1 MALIAGID
9 AAARFLRC
17 ERDVVRLTPEALAQ
31 SASHQVQTLIQTV
44 RAAPIN
50 VEDATAAMESINGI
64 TDVFTEP
71 QRRAVVTAI
80 SDAVRGADI
89 GAGVNA
95 GHQHHFFIYEY
106 VPDKV
111 WSVLLDKDLP
121 WDAKR
126 DELIAFVL
134 GIGVVD
140 PCELSFRVMVA
151 TLIVAAGVHLH
162 PKQAFQKLLEF
173 KRSFYLRR
181 KTRGSFRSMDS
192 FPKDVTQ
199 FTSVYADRYDP
210 GHPPV
215 KSPINVD
222 SVDLWCQKDHV
233 PARKSNAS
241 LRSSIHPKSPRTP
254 TETSSPRTPSTD
266 NTVIGV
272 LTTLLDRVLPHQQPL
287 SDQQPA
293 ATRNRSGSSDFSLR
307 YAPELPALEDAK
319 PGTQTEVAPAPRS
332 QPQSSIERPSSN
344 AEPSPVE
351 SLAAMRA
358 QMAAAFAAKAGK
370 GKKGKKGERGSAGRQ
385 REGGR
390 ADEIPPTTDER
401 ESKTAMKRR
410 RSAADG
416 PALAAIRRRLSGKQP
431 VDNATWAAVVHRA
444 SSGRGRGVLT
454 GSRRYHI
461 TRAAK
466 RGPGGKGCSK
476 CRYRSHGCARCW

>member
-1 MALIAGID
+1 MALIAAIN
-9 AAARFLRC
+9 ASARFLRC
-17 ERDVVRLTPEALAQ
+17 ERDVLRLTPEALAQ
-31 SASHQVQTLIQTV
+31 SASHQVQILIQTV
-44 RAAPIN
+44 RATPID
-50 VEDATAAMESINGI
+50 VQDATAAMESINGI

-71 QRRAVVTAI
+71 HRRVVVTAI

-95 GHQHHFFIYEY
+95 GRQHHFFIYDY

-121 WDAKR
+121 WDPKR

-134 GIGVVD
+134 GIGVVE

-162 PKQAFQKLLEF
+162 PQQAFQKLLEF

-181 KTRGSFRSMDS
+181 KTRGSVRSMDS

-210 GHPPV
+210 SHPPV
-215 KSPINVD
+215 KSPINVE

-233 PARKSNAS
+233 PARKSNVL
-241 LRSSIHPKSPRTP
+241 LRSSATPPSTP
-254 TETSSPRTPSTD
+254 TQTSSPRTPSTD
-266 NTVIGV
+266 STVIGV
-272 LTTLLDRVLPHQQPL
+272 LTTLLDRVTHQQQPP
-287 SDQQPA
+287 SDQQSR

-307 YAPELPALEDAK
+307 YEPEIPALEDAK
-319 PGTQTEVAPAPRS
+319 PDTLTEVAPVPQS
-332 QPQSSIERPSSN
+332 QPQSLIERPSSQ
-344 AEPSPVE
+344 AEPSPAE
-351 SLAAMRA
+351 SLATMRA
-358 QMAAAFAAKAGK
+358 QMAAAFSAKAGK
-370 GKKGKKGERGSAGRQ
+370 GKKGKKGNGNSDANA
-385 REGGR
+385 GR

-401 ESKTAMKRR
+401 ESSAAMKRR
-410 RSAADG
+410 PAAADD
-416 PALAAIRRRLSGKQP
+416 PAPAAIRRRLSGKQP
-431 VDNATWAAVVHRA
+431 VDNATWAAVVYRA
-444 SSGRGRGVLT
+444 RRITRADKRRGGGRV
-454 GSRRYHI
+454 SRI

-466 RGPGGKGCSK
+466 RGPDGKGCSK